1 MLHVY
6 AEESVILEPVS
17 DAGEST
23 TSKNDKVLSSEL
35 VKGSRLIYLYNS
47 QDNAAKKKKECRS
60 LGATS
65 PPVNAEL
72 HLTPFI
78 VWVT

>member
-47 QDNAAKKKKECRS
+47 QDNVAAKKKSAGRWARHRR
-60 LGATS
+60 L
-65 PPVNAEL
+65 
-72 HLTPFI
+72 
-78 VWVT
+78 